1 MNWAAKHNKDDDKHF
16 PIVGVSWG
24 MLALL
29 KSQTSQD
36 SLFQKLD
43 DHLVGEPLQ

>member
-1 MNWAAKHNKDDDKHF
+1 MEWAAKHNREDETHF

-24 MLALL
+24 MLSLL

-36 SLFQKLD
+36 SLFQDLGE
-43 DHLVGEPLQ
+43 HLIAEPLQ